1 MRVRPAPFPFHPS
14 LEFDLR
20 LARVT
25 HHEGVSF
32 VALEPDP
39 SAPQEKVLAVEI
51 DQHPFGD
58 PTFTG
63 RKWPMADVRLLAPIL
78 PTKVLCVGK
87 NYAEHAREMGAETPQ
102 DPVIFMKPSTAVCG
116 PNSPIKMPA
125 NSERVD
131 FEGELAAVIGQ
142 PCKDV
147 PEARGAEVVLGHT
160 IANDVTARD
169 QQRADGQW
177 TRAKGYDTFC
187 PLGPWIDTAVDP
199 GDLGIRTELDG
210 EIHQESRT
218 SLLTHDVPALVSWV
232 SRIMTLLPGDVI
244 LTGTPAGVGPM
255 ADGQK
260 VSVSVDGLGT
270 LTNPVQQG

>member
-1 MRVRPAPFPFHPS
+1 M
-14 LEFDLR
+14 R
-20 LARVT
+20 LARVA
-25 HHEGVSF
+25 HSDGVSF

-39 SAPQEKVLAVEI
+39 SAPQEKALAVEI

-63 RKWPMADVRLLAPIL
+63 RKWPMSEVRLLAPIL
-78 PTKVLCVGK
+78 PTKVICVGK
-87 NYAEHAREMGAETPQ
+87 NYAAHAEEMGTETPEN
-102 DPVIFMKPSTAVCG
+102 PLIFMKPSTAVASPG
-116 PNSPIKMPA
+116 SPIKLPS

-131 FEGELAAVIGQ
+131 FEGELAAVVGQ

-147 PEARGAEVVLGHT
+147 PEARGRDVLLGYT

-199 GDLGIRTELDG
+199 SDLQIRTELDG
-210 EIHQESRT
+210 EVQQQSRT
-218 SLLTHDVPALVSWV
+218 SLLMHDVSALVSWI
-232 SRIMTLLPGDVI
+232 SRVMTLLPGDVI
-244 LTGTPAGVGPM
+244 LTGTPEGVGPM
-255 ADGQK
+255 QHGQQ
-260 VSVSVDGLGT
+260 VSVAVDGLGM

>member
-1 MRVRPAPFPFHPS
+1 M
-14 LEFDLR
+14 R
-20 LARVT
+20 LARVA
-25 HHEGVSF
+25 HHGGVSF

-39 SAPQEKVLAVEI
+39 SDPQQKVLAVEI

-63 RKWPMADVRLLAPIL
+63 RKWPMGDVRLLAPIL
-78 PTKVLCVGK
+78 PSKVVCVGK
-87 NYAEHAREMGAETPQ
+87 NYAEHAREMGSEPPEN
-102 DPVIFMKPSTAVCG
+102 PVIFMKPSTSVTG
-116 PNSPIKMPA
+116 PNAPIKMPP

-131 FEGELAAVIGQ
+131 FEGELAAVVGQ

-147 PEARGAEVVLGHT
+147 PEARGGEVLLGYT

-187 PLGPWIDTAVDP
+187 PMGPWIDTAVDS

-210 EIHQESRT
+210 ELMQESRT
-218 SLLTHDVPALVSWV
+218 SLLLHDVPGLVSWI
-232 SRIMTLLPGDVI
+232 SRVMTLLPGDVI

-255 ADGQK
+255 QPGQK

-270 LTNPVQQG
+270 LTNPVQQV